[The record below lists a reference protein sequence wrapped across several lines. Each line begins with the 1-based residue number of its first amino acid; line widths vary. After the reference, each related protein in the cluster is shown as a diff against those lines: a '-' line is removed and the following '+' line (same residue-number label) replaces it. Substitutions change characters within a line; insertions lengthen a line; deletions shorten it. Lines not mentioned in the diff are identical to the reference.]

1 MAIITLWNP
10 SKKQIGQTMSA
21 IAIGTYLSIEHNSK
35 VLLIS
40 TECNDKMLETG
51 FDIKSISKSMI
62 ESIVKSSKI
71 NLDSGL
77 DGLATISFVRL
88 SHKNAIISYSN
99 KLTPKIIR
107 DYTKVVFKNRL
118 ELLYAPTNKDRD
130 NYRRILESYK
140 DILFY
145 ANQYYDYV
153 IVDFNKGFQTP
164 YTDEI
169 LEISDVILVN
179 MEQRLTKI
187 DEYMEIK
194 KKEKILND
202 KKVMLLINKYDF
214 SSKYTIKNLSRH
226 LGRKELVNVIPYNT
240 LYMEAGEEGSIA
252 DFFLK
257 IRKIDEEDKNG
268 IFYAEVGNTV
278 EKIRFKLQELRMT
291 K

>member
-1 MAIITLWNP
+1 MAIITLWSP
-10 SKKQIGQTMSA
+10 SRKQTGQTMSA

-51 FDIKSISKSMI
+51 FNVKSVSKSMI

-77 DGLATISFVRL
+77 DGLAT
-88 SHKNAIISYSN
+88 ISYSN

-118 ELLYAPTNKDRD
+118 ELLYAPTNIERTDYK
-130 NYRRILESYK
+130 RIMESYK
-140 DILFY
+140 DILQC

-153 IVDFNKGFQTP
+153 IVDFNKGFHTP
-164 YTDEI
+164 YTDDI

-179 MEQRLTKI
+179 IEQRLTKI
-187 DEYMEIK
+187 DEYIEHK
-194 KKEKILND
+194 KKERILND
-202 KKVMLLINKYDF
+202 SKIMLLINQYNF
-214 SSKYTIKNLSRH
+214 SSKYTIKNLIRH
-226 LGRKELVNVIPYNT
+226 IGKKETISVIPYNT
-240 LYMEAGEEGSIA
+240 LFMEAGEEGNIA

-268 IFYAEVGNTV
+268 IFYSEVGKTV

>member
-10 SKKQIGQTMSA
+10 NKKQIGQTMSA

-51 FDIKSISKSMI
+51 FDVKNISKSMI
-62 ESIVKSSKI
+62 ESIVKGSRI

-77 DGLATISFVRL
+77 DGLAT
-88 SHKNAIISYSN
+88 ISYSN

-118 ELLYAPTNKDRD
+118 ELLYAPTNKNRED
-130 NYRRILESYK
+130 YKKILDSYK
-140 DILFY
+140 NILY
-145 ANQYYDYV
+145 CANQYYDYV
-153 IVDFNKGFQTP
+153 IVDFNKGFQMP
-164 YTDEI
+164 YTDDI
-169 LEISDVILVN
+169 LELSDIILVN
-179 MEQRLTKI
+179 LEQRLTKI

-194 KKEKILND
+194 KKEKFLNGE
-202 KKVMLLINKYDF
+202 KVILLINKYDF
-214 SSKYTIKNLSRH
+214 SSKYTIKNLTRYFK
-226 LGRKELVNVIPYNT
+226 RKELLNVIPYNT
-240 LYMEAGEEGSIA
+240 LFMEAGEEGSIA

-257 IRKIDEEDKNG
+257 IRKLDEEDRNG
-268 IFYAEVGNTV
+268 IFYAEVGKTV